1 MENGRAAFDRNSPE
15 VLVTG
20 MDWVVLL
27 VLLVLLVLVATT
39 SYLGWQMQ
47 S

>member
-27 VLLVLLVLVATT
+27 VLLVLVATT